1 MSKYGKIIASI
12 FAEKYSEPMEEV
24 PFTREDL
31 VAHAHRLRII
41 PPKNLGD
48 IVYSFR
54 YRVDLPESI
63 TETAPKGYTWI
74 IVGTGDAKY
83 SFIKSRQS
91 NIMPNPSLLPV
102 LIPSN
107 TPEILA
113 IYSLSD
119 EQSLLSKVR
128 YNKVL
133 DMFLGIVTYSMQN
146 HLRTKV
152 EGIGQI
158 EIDELYIGVNKIGQ
172 HFIIPVQAKVG
183 NDKIG
188 VVQLLQDITYCRV
201 RFPDLIC
208 IPIAVHYSEA
218 DNRICM
224 FRLTLDHYSV
234 AIVEEKH
241 YKLVQN
247 DAFIGGYIRDTNYGN
262 TPLLLE

>member
-1 MSKYGKIIASI
+1 MGNYGRIIASI
-12 FAEKYSEPMEEV
+12 FEAKYKSPMDEV

-31 VAHAHRLRII
+31 VNHAYKLGIT

-54 YRVDLPESI
+54 YRADLPESI
-63 TETAPKGYTWI
+63 TKTVSEGYTWI
-74 IVGTGDAKY
+74 IVGIGDAKY
-83 SFIKSRQS
+83 SFIKNRQS
-91 NIMPNPSLLPV
+91 NIVPNTALLPI
-102 LIPSN
+102 LIPNN
-107 TPEILA
+107 TPEILT

-128 YNKVL
+128 YNKIL
-133 DMFLGIVTYSMQN
+133 DMFLGVVTYSMQN

-152 EGIGQI
+152 DGIGQI
-158 EIDELYIGVNKIGQ
+158 EIDELFIGVNKIGQ

-188 VVQLLQDITYCRV
+188 AVQLYQDSSYCRV

-208 IPIAVHYSEA
+208 IPIAVHFVEA
-218 DNRICM
+218 ENRICM

-234 AIVEEKH
+234 AIVDEKH
-241 YKLVQN
+241 YRLAQN
-247 DAFIGGYIRDTNYGN
+247 DSFHDNYIRGINSGN

>member
-1 MSKYGKIIASI
+1 MGNYGRIIASI
-12 FAEKYSEPMEEV
+12 FDEKYSSPMDEV
-24 PFTREDL
+24 PFTRDDL
-31 VAHAHRLRII
+31 MTHAQRLGLS

-54 YRVDLPESI
+54 YRADLPESI
-63 TETAPKGYTWI
+63 MRTVPEGYTWI
-74 IVGTGDAKY
+74 IVGTGDARY

-91 NIMPNPSLLPV
+91 NISPNTALLPI
-102 LIPSN
+102 LIPNN

-113 IYSLSD
+113 IHSLSD

-128 YNKVL
+128 YNRIL

-152 EGIGQI
+152 DGIGQI
-158 EIDELYIGVNKIGQ
+158 EIDELYIGVSKTGQ

-188 VVQLLQDITYCRV
+188 AVQLYQDSTYCRV

-208 IPIAVHYSEA
+208 VPIAVHYIETE
-218 DNRICM
+218 NKVCI
-224 FRLTLDHYSV
+224 FRLALDRYSV

-241 YKLVQN
+241 YKLVQS
-247 DAFIGGYIRDTNYGN
+247 DAFVGGYIKEVNTGS
-262 TPLLLE
+262 TPLL